1 MSVQP
6 VKFLEALHS
15 KAAWEA
21 VFHSPLNRHSL
32 PSNRMLVKT
41 ALTIKGHQ
49 IIQEPE
55 ILNMAR
61 VIEEIFKKR
70 RSPAKITHEME
81 VVYS

>member
-15 KAAWEA
+15 KAAWEGA
-21 VFHSPLNRHSL
+21 IHSPLNRHSL
-32 PSNRMLVKT
+32 PCYRMLVKT

-55 ILNMAR
+55 ILNMAG
-61 VIEEIFKKR
+61 VIEEIFKHR
-70 RSPAKITHEME
+70 RSSVKITHELE
-81 VVYS
+81 AVYS